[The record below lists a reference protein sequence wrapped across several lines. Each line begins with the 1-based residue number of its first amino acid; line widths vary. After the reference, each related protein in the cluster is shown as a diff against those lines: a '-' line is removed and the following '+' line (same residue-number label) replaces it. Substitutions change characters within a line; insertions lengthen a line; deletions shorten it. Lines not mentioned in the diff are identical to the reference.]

1 MLTESTK
8 SRISVC
14 VLAAGKSLRFGASKP
29 IAEWRGK
36 PLLHYALAAAD
47 GACAGPVVLVVG
59 HNQDAVI
66 KTAAGRFD
74 RVVINRD
81 YEDGIGTSIAA
92 GVRAVHENVDAVV
105 IMLADQALVTATHI
119 GNIIKAWSGADN
131 EIVASSYDATTGPPI
146 LFPSKAFDL
155 LCNLTGD
162 TGARAVLADE
172 NFAVR
177 LIDCPP
183 AGFDVDTPE
192 DLKTLDDG

>member
-1 MLTESTK
+1 MNDQS
-8 SRISVC
+8 SGPVIRVC
-14 VLAAGKSLRFGASKP
+14 VLAAGMSARFGTNKLTQTLHA
-29 IAEWRGK
+29 K
-36 PLLHYALAAAD
+36 PLLQHSLIAANSAF
-47 GACAGPVVLVVG
+47 GGRVNLVVG
-59 HNQDAVI
+59 HDEQIVRSV
-66 KTAAGRFD
+66 AAGLAD
-74 RVVINRD
+74 RIIVNENYRS
-81 YEDGIGTSIAA
+81 GIGTSIST
-92 GVRAVHENVDAVV
+92 GVHALRENADAIL

-192 DLKTLDDG
+192 DLKTLDDD